1 MQYKVSVIIP
11 VYNAS
16 GTLKQCLDSVISQ
29 TLDDIEIIIVN
40 DGSTDDSEN
49 IINDYL
55 KDDRVI
61 YYKKENEGLAAAR
74 QDGIERARGEFIG
87 FVDSDDWIEP
97 DMYEKMYQAAVTAGA
112 DVAFCNVFA
121 DEDEK
126 ERKYLETGV
135 YDRTRIEDEILPRSL
150 GGISKKGANDVIR
163 WSNCLRIYR
172 KKLLDDNSIKFD
184 RRFRRSQDLQL
195 TFESMI
201 HANRFVY
208 LGDDYL
214 YHNRTR
220 NNGQSLSRGYTKNYW
235 NLIRPLIDVLQSDV
249 ENYKKHQDLS
259 YNMAL
264 CVFFFAVAGIINESK
279 DNGNSRKVK
288 LEKIEQ
294 ISDDEAVR
302 KSLPLIE
309 HEKLNSFYREIY
321 LGLVS
326 GKPKN
331 ILKRYENTEHIT
343 LKKRVK
349 KCISAFINI
358 PVVEKAYI
366 WIRDLLKKIIIHLLI
381 V

>member
-1 MQYKVSVIIP
+1 MSKTPCVSVIIP

-29 TLDDIEIIIVN
+29 TLNDIEIIIVN

-150 GGISKKGANDVIR
+150 GAISKKGANDVIR
-163 WSNCLRIYR
+163 WSNCLRLYR
-172 KKLLDDNSIKFD
+172 KKLIDDNNIKFD

-264 CVFFFAVAGIINESK
+264 CVFFFAVTGIINESK

-288 LEKIEQ
+288 LEKIKQ
-294 ISDDEAVR
+294 ISDDDIVR
-302 KSLPLIE
+302 KSLPFIE
-309 HEKLNSFYREIY
+309 YEKLNSFYRSMY
-321 LGLVS
+321 LAFETA
-326 GKPKN
+326 KPEN
-331 ILKRYENTEHIT
+331 ILKKYNESEHPT
-343 LKKRVK
+343 VK
-349 KCISAFINI
+349 KKIKKVASAVINI
-358 PVVEKAYI
+358 PTIEKAYI
-366 WIRDLLKKIIIHLLI
+366 GIRSRLDRNYKYKK
-381 V
+381 